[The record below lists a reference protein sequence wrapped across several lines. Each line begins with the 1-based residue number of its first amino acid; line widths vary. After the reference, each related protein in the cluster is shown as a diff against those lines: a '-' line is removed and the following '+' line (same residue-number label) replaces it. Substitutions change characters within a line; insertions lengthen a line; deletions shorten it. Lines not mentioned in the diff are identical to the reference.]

1 MHWPQISQKR
11 IRLPL
16 KEVQYFA
23 KVQRCS
29 YNMLQSLFIS
39 TYRFIIAVT
48 IKSIVQSNRL
58 INLSMSIKI
67 ELSHKLANFTLNPKY
82 KRSIKRVDL
91 SYCWSFSKVWPKIIE
106 CTKYCQNIF
115 CILSISNSFDDSLI
129 FLFIYTLSFF
139 CLRIVTCS
147 IMLFRSLYLSWFS
160 K

>member
-1 MHWPQISQKR
+1 MISVKCIFAFSMISFGFLQYSAPSPIHFGFWWSLRLALCKRNDSFSSSDLGIEFMPLHMRHNKCARPQISQKR

-67 ELSHKLANFTLNPKY
+67 ELSHKLVNFTLNPKY

-91 SYCWSFSKVWPKIIE
+91 SYS
-106 CTKYCQNIF
+106 Y
-115 CILSISNSFDDSLI
+115 
-129 FLFIYTLSFF
+129 
-139 CLRIVTCS
+139 LRC
-147 IMLFRSLYLSWFS
+147 
-160 K
+160 